1 MEPTSTRGQNIM
13 LTKQRLA
20 LTWQGLSS
28 SINRYASSGF
38 YYSLKLLTGSQGHGK
53 TAGFAFFIVR
63 RRPFPTRKTIL
74 QNKTVN
80 LFILACSG
88 PTKGLLWITEWDFKA
103 WSAFDW
109 LYIEGSYLVG
119 YDIPP
124 IYCRGC
130 PSQTNHN
137 RLLTLNPR
145 LLHNC
150 AFLAVACTTM
160 ESIST
165 CRFGSRLP
173 WSFLSQQVLRNKK
186 TMLQVYFY
194 HFIPAE
200 SFWNMIVPLVSLLW
214 VIIWSNR
221 SINIKNNGK
230 YNLLW

>member
-1 MEPTSTRGQNIM
+1 MVKPKVSR
-13 LTKQRLA
+13 
-20 LTWQGLSS
+20 
-28 SINRYASSGF
+28 
-38 YYSLKLLTGSQGHGK
+38 
-53 TAGFAFFIVR
+53 FFIVR

-137 RLLTLNPR
+137 RLLTLNPS
-145 LLHNC
+145 LLHN
-150 AFLAVACTTM
+150 
-160 ESIST
+160 S
-165 CRFGSRLP
+165 
-173 WSFLSQQVLRNKK
+173 
-186 TMLQVYFY
+186 
-194 HFIPAE
+194 
-200 SFWNMIVPLVSLLW
+200 IVPSFQWLG
-214 VIIWSNR
+214 
-221 SINIKNNGK
+221 GK
-230 YNLLW
+230 YNKRIDWTLRNQKKQCCRYNSTNLSRRHLFGTW